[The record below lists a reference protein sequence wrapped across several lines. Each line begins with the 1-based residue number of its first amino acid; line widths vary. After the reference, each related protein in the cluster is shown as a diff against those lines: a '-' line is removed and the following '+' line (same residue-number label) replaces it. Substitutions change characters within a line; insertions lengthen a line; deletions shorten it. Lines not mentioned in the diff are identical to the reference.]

1 MNELT
6 KIAAANQ
13 QRAREVIRDSGLE
26 AAWRSVGAE
35 PNLVG
40 SLRTG
45 LLMTHHDIDF
55 HIYSSPLRLADS
67 FAAMAR
73 LAENSRIR
81 SITFNNLL
89 DAPDQCLE
97 WHAWYADADD
107 QLWQIDMIHMP
118 RGSAYDG
125 YFERVAD
132 RIAAVRARNE
142 TRRRF
147 YFGNLDAYRMVANNA
162 FQAPFTVPK
171 QHWRADPY
179 DNQVGEIETAERGLG
194 YGEFE
199 RSKEVLL
206 CEELPL

>member
-118 RGSAYDG
+118 RGSAWDG

-132 RIAAVRARNE
+132 RIAAGPTGRAKRSSGSN
-142 TRRRF
+142 TKPRRRRRSWVSNITRP
-147 YFGNLDAYRMVANNA
+147 YCATAW
-162 FQAPFTVPK
+162 APTRNSKPGVP
-171 QHWRADPY
+171 P
-179 DNQVGEIETAERGLG
+179 T
-194 YGEFE
+194 
-199 RSKEVLL
+199 
-206 CEELPL
+206 P